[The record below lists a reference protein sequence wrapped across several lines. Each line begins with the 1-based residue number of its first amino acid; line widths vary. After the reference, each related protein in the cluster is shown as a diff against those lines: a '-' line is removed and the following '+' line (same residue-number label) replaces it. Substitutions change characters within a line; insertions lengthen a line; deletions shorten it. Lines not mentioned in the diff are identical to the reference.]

1 VGEVD
6 VDRQP
11 RIRRLTL
18 YDLGVARPEQLEDAQ
33 RKVALAMGACLALS
47 WAPIVGG
54 VLSGLAQAKL
64 VKSLLVTLGRDPTEE
79 SVETLMWF
87 YNKRTLYI
95 GLATYAPT
103 LGPAIAMVLTYA
115 LGQLVIRCATDDA
128 IDLTNEAEL
137 LSRWEEIEKD
147 IFSGGAV
154 ITSYEHFSGRK
165 LPPKMR
171 PRIER
176 AIDWMS
182 KAYRRAERLPG
193 VTASQNALGNA
204 IHRGA
209 VAVGSRVK
217 KVRVRFKK

>member
-1 VGEVD
+1 MAT
-6 VDRQP
+6 P
-11 RIRRLTL
+11 R
-18 YDLGVARPEQLEDAQ
+18 ELEEAQ
-33 RKVALAMGACLALS
+33 RKVAIAMGACLALS

-64 VKSLLVTLGRDPTEE
+64 VRSLLSTLGRDPTDDA
-79 SVETLMWF
+79 VETLMWF

-103 LGPAIAMVLTYA
+103 LGPAVAMVLTYA
-115 LGQLVIRCATDDA
+115 LGQLVIRCATDET

-147 IFSGGAV
+147 IFSGDAV
-154 ITSYEHFSGRK
+154 VTWYERFSSTT
-165 LPPKMR
+165 LPAKMKKR
-171 PRIER
+171 LAQ

-193 VTASQNALGNA
+193 VTASQNALGDV

-209 VAVGSRVK
+209 RAVGSRVK
-217 KVRVRFKK
+217 RVRVRFKK